1 LPWVSG
7 SGRAAETLVS
17 CEIVNPDD
25 VPPVSMILIPSN
37 TLIFYGA
44 YFLEKGSCATVRIIS
59 IKFMVVRQLHLSL
72 IAPEMG

>member
-1 LPWVSG
+1 
-7 SGRAAETLVS
+7 VS

-25 VPPVSMILIPSN
+25 VPPVSMILIPSS

-44 YFLEKGSCATVRIIS
+44 YYFLEKGSCATVRIIS
-59 IKFMVVRQLHLSL
+59 IKFMVARQLHLPL